1 MRSAESNLKCSMINS
16 TRKRTIIKC
25 FFDSGPILRV
35 LRIYWTFAANI
46 IYCTEEMR
54 SNLNCFAPSTLRVS
68 ADKSTSP
75 LFSKALTTVSS
86 SLDYQPIVLLQF
98 PEKDHNCGCRTTKR
112 ITWANTW
119 SMSLPEEHYVFPSKD
134 CLRKNQLL
142 TERHLPER
150 KDEYPPRWYFFF
162 LQSSKTVQ
170 SKFET
175 LLEAHSVKGCWF
187 NSGGFQKLKK
197 LKF

>member
-1 MRSAESNLKCSMINS
+1 MPRYSSKHVEGTKWIVLNHNWDMRSAESNLKCSMINS
-16 TRKRTIIKC
+16 TRKRTIIKY

-98 PEKDHNCGCRTTKR
+98 PEKDHNCECHTTKR
-112 ITWANTW
+112 IIWANTW

-162 LQSSKTVQ
+162 T
-170 SKFET
+170 KF
-175 LLEAHSVKGCWF
+175 
-187 NSGGFQKLKK
+187 
-197 LKF
+197 

>member
-1 MRSAESNLKCSMINS
+1 MSRYSSKHVEGTKWMVLNHNWDMRSAESNLKCSMINS
-16 TRKRTIIKC
+16 TRKRTIIKY

-98 PEKDHNCGCRTTKR
+98 PEKDHNCGCHTTKR

-150 KDEYPPRWYFFF
+150 KDEYPPRCRWYFFF
-162 LQSSKTVQ
+162 TKI
-170 SKFET
+170 
-175 LLEAHSVKGCWF
+175 
-187 NSGGFQKLKK
+187 
-197 LKF
+197 